1 MEPHGGHCR
10 ADGLHR
16 HSRGVLRL
24 DLFESVT
31 GRTTS
36 TLQLAAMF
44 PWQTIPLLCV
54 FALLCWSSNMRV
66 QLVGTVLVFGLVN
79 GTIMNRSIAVKVAAP
94 LAP

>member
-1 MEPHGGHCR
+1 
-10 ADGLHR
+10 
-16 HSRGVLRL
+16 
-24 DLFESVT
+24 
-31 GRTTS
+31 
-36 TLQLAAMF
+36 MF